1 MGKTLNFTQ
10 RYFLPPPSFPPQGGR
25 TLLTWQATG
34 SWILCISTVNKERSK
49 NTLFPQYILYLRTME
64 AGKKAVKTAFISMVG
79 NFALAVIK
87 GLVGVFGNS
96 YALIADAIESTA
108 DVFSSFLVLIGLKY
122 ANRPPDENHPYG
134 HGKVEPLITFVVVGF
149 LCVAGAVIVY
159 ESILHI
165 LTPHKAPEAFTLWFL
180 AGIIIIKELFY
191 RFVSRTSKETKS
203 TSLKADAWHHRSD
216 AITSLCAFIG
226 ILIAVI
232 LGDDY
237 AAADDWAALVAS
249 GIIFFNAYLIFRP
262 ALGEVMDENVHE
274 EFIALVRNYS
284 NDVPGVRDTEKCYV
298 RKSGMRYWVDLH
310 IQVDGQLSVDE
321 GHSIA
326 HALKA
331 YLMQQLP
338 EISDV
343 LVHVEPD

>member
-1 MGKTLNFTQ
+1 
-10 RYFLPPPSFPPQGGR
+10 
-25 TLLTWQATG
+25 
-34 SWILCISTVNKERSK
+34 
-49 NTLFPQYILYLRTME
+49 ME
-64 AGKKAVKTAFISMVG
+64 AHKKAVKAATASMVG
-79 NFALAVIK
+79 NFLLAIIK
-87 GLVGVFGNS
+87 GLVGFFGNS

-134 HGKVEPLITFVVVGF
+134 HGKVEPLVTFVVVGF
-149 LCVAGAVIVY
+149 LVAAGTVIVI
-159 ESILHI
+159 ESII
-165 LTPHKAPEAFTLWFL
+165 NIQTPHKAPEAYTLWFL
-180 AGIIIIKELFY
+180 AGIIITKELFY
-191 RFVSRTSKETKS
+191 RYVSRTSDETKS

-237 AAADDWAALVAS
+237 AEADDWAALIAS
-249 GIIFFNAYLIFRP
+249 AIIFFNAYLIFRP

-274 EFIALVRNYS
+274 EFIALVRKYS
-284 NDVPGVRDTEKCYV
+284 AEVPNVLDTEKCYV

-310 IQVDGQLSVDE
+310 IQVDGKLTVDE
-321 GHSIA
+321 GHTIA
-326 HALKA
+326 HELKA
-331 YLMQQLP
+331 HLMQQLP
-338 EISDV
+338 EIADV